1 MIWAIII
8 FISLKSVAAQG
19 ADPDIPKKPK
29 WFGDKDFLKVKGIT
43 SPIII
48 ITIVCVVLILVVV
61 FFIIWLRHVHAAD
74 LGVAPPVIAQGLDP
88 QVVESFPVLTFP
100 IDGEVGFDIT
110 DCHICLEEFLQG
122 DNVRV
127 LPACRHIYHIDCIQT
142 WLTRDTQCPDCRYDY
157 ATWELES
164 MPPDLP

>member
-1 MIWAIII
+1 MLCVPAPPVADRVTRGVASAA
-8 FISLKSVAAQG
+8 SLNHCPS
-19 ADPDIPKKPK
+19 
-29 WFGDKDFLKVKGIT
+29 FE
-43 SPIII
+43 SSS
-48 ITIVCVVLILVVV
+48 
-61 FFIIWLRHVHAAD
+61 FFNESEAG

-88 QVVESFPVLTFP
+88 LVVESFPVLTFP

-110 DCHICLEEFLQG
+110 DCHICLEDFLQG

>member
-1 MIWAIII
+1 MSVVEVSTIIIWAIII
-8 FISLKSVAAQG
+8 FIGLKSVAAQAG
-19 ADPDIPKKPK
+19 
-29 WFGDKDFLKVKGIT
+29 
-43 SPIII
+43 
-48 ITIVCVVLILVVV
+48 
-61 FFIIWLRHVHAAD
+61 
-74 LGVAPPVIAQGLDP
+74 LGVAPLVIAQGLDP